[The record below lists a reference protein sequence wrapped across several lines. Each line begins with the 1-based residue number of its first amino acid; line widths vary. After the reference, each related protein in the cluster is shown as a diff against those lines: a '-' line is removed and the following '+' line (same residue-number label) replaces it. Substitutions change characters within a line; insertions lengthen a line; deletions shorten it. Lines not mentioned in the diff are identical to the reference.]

1 MIITPENNFMSA
13 LNPVEIIED
22 QKGRF
27 HFAVKVM
34 RDFLGQPT
42 EHAFKYTFSPAPQL
56 LQELGL
62 VGMVDRGS
70 DCVRFLSRED
80 AQKFF
85 DALPR

>member
-1 MIITPENNFMSA
+1 MIITPENNFMTA
-13 LNPVEIIED
+13 LNAVEIIEE

-34 RDFLGQPT
+34 RDILGQPT
-42 EHAFKYTFSPAPQL
+42 EQAFKYTFAPAPAL
-56 LQELGL
+56 LLELGL

-70 DCVRFLSRED
+70 DCVRFLTQDD